1 MRHLPRERTQQADV
15 PSARGGTLTETTE
28 ERIARRLLRERARL
42 SEADARAIAR
52 VMAEELDALEERLR
66 ADLEGVSPTS
76 PDPSSEP

>member
-1 MRHLPRERTQQADV
+1 M
-15 PSARGGTLTETTE
+15 TETTE

-66 ADLEGVSPTS
+66 ADLAPRSHGHAPKPPTRYR
-76 PDPSSEP
+76 